1 MNTLRLPYYSLSAAT
16 YEHLKSAALTLEK
29 SPLGMTI
36 IELVFLRVS
45 QINGCA
51 FCLDMHAKA
60 LRKAGVTQD
69 KLDQLAGWRVS
80 HLYSERE
87 RAALNWAE
95 SLTHVAATGA
105 PDGDFDA
112 LKALFSDVE
121 ISDLTFAIS
130 IMNAFNRLAVG
141 MRQ

>member
-16 YEHLKSAALTLEK
+16 YEPLKSAVLTLEK

-51 FCLDMHAKA
+51 FCLDMHSKA
-60 LRKAGVTQD
+60 LRKSGVTQD

-95 SLTHVAATGA
+95 SLTHVATTGA
-105 PDGDFDA
+105 PDSDFDA

-121 ISDLTFAIS
+121 ISDLSFAIS